1 MSAINPYTPP
11 RAAVDDI
18 HSQTTEFSTP
28 KVWSAS
34 GRLGRLRYMAYFMIS
49 SLVLYAAIAVAA
61 IIGALSGSSGVIM
74 TLMTLVYLPF
84 IVLSVLLLI
93 QRSHDM
99 GWTGWTALLALIPL
113 VGFIWVF
120 KAGTPGAN
128 AYGAPPPPNTTV
140 IKIFGLIGPVI
151 GTIAMV
157 GILAAVALPAYQ
169 GYVAKAKAMQSQEQK

>member
-1 MSAINPYTPP
+1 M
-11 RAAVDDI
+11 
-18 HSQTTEFSTP
+18 
-28 KVWSAS
+28 
-34 GRLGRLRYMAYFMIS
+34 
-49 SLVLYAAIAVAA
+49 
-61 IIGALSGSSGVIM
+61 
-74 TLMTLVYLPF
+74 
-84 IVLSVLLLI
+84 
-93 QRSHDM
+93 
-99 GWTGWTALLALIPL
+99 